1 MRRLF
6 SLVLILTGC
15 LGLCLAAE
23 GEVATVTSK
32 TIQYEGPNQRV
43 DESLSVGL
51 QLAPEHSFHYTV
63 GITSSNSNNTPTR
76 SLSLTPVISGDT
88 ASFEEMTA
96 AYIYWDIF
104 GTDSFDLF
112 LTLSGPLM
120 CDSTDDSIDNDIGW
134 SVGFNEEGA
143 GTVEWVDEINHSDT
157 TRITVLQYRYPGTG
171 IPDASGRRQLRISPV
186 VDVPDDGKPHIAAD
200 YHGYIILQMESVT

>member
-6 SLVLILTGC
+6 SIMLILIGC
-15 LGLCLAAE
+15 LGFCFAAE
-23 GEVATVTSK
+23 GDEAAVTSK
-32 TIQYEGPNQRV
+32 TIQYENPGQEI

-51 QLAPEHSFHYTV
+51 QLAPKHSFHYTV

-88 ASFEEMTA
+88 ASFEETTA

-104 GTDSFDLF
+104 GTDPFDLF

-120 CDSTDDSIDNDIGW
+120 CDSTDDSIDKDIGW
-134 SVGFNEEGA
+134 SVGFNEEGSS
-143 GTVEWVDEINHSDT
+143 TVEWIDETNHSDV
-157 TRITVLQYRYPGTG
+157 TRLSVLQYRYPGTG
-171 IPDASGRRQLRISPV
+171 IPDDSGRKQLRISPASEV
-186 VDVPDDGKPHIAAD
+186 DDGKPHIAAD
-200 YHGYIILQMESVT
+200 YQGYIILQMESAT